1 MGDEVFMKIFYY
13 QRHIYIYIYRHFNPV
28 KLEKVKYNMVEAI
41 ILECFRIQK

>member
-13 QRHIYIYIYRHFNPV
+13 QRHIYRHFNPV
-28 KLEKVKYNMVEAI
+28 KLEKVKYNMEEAI